1 MKRIFK
7 YVLKYK
13 ILLIVPSV
21 AMLLNILLDMFNP
34 YLTKEIVDKV
44 LIGGNGSLLAP
55 ILAALLGITLGRAV
69 FGYIKEFIFDYLSTK
84 VNHDIKCEL
93 FNHIQSLPFTYFDN
107 TNTGE
112 LMSRIGEDVEVI
124 WRTISFGLRLFVEN
138 IIYFVLGSAALFYLN
153 AKLAAACIVIMFP
166 IAFIAMRFEKKIS
179 AVYDKISDQNA
190 IMNTTAQE
198 NIAGVR
204 LVKAFAREGYE
215 KEKFLNMNKAYYK
228 LNMNQAHVT
237 GNHLPTIEFLTN
249 LSIVIMIT
257 FGGYLVMG
265 EGVSIGTLVAFNGY
279 IGNLIW
285 PMRNLGELSNML
297 AENSASAKKIFKIL
311 DKKPDIH
318 SPEEKQY
325 NPEKI
330 SGNISFKDVSFKY
343 NDETILHDINLD
355 VQAGSTVAIM
365 GTTGSGKSSL
375 INLIGRYYDVCSG
388 EVKIDGVNV
397 KNYNLQKLREEMS
410 IIPQDTF
417 LFSDTIEGNIR
428 FSKTNATNEEIE
440 RACSLSCASE
450 FINELEDGYETI
462 IGERGIGLSG
472 GQKQRLCIARA
483 LVKDSSILILDDST
497 SALDMETEFTLLKN
511 LNENKSKATTFIIAH
526 RISAV
531 KSADLIIFM
540 DHGTIVE
547 RGTHEELLAQ
557 KGKYYEIYCEQFKD
571 FIEAEEKE
579 VV

>member
-21 AMLLNILLDMFNP
+21 AMLLNIILDMFNP

-44 LIGGNGSLLAP
+44 LIGGDSSLLTP
-55 ILAALLGITLGRAV
+55 ILIALLVITVGRAIL
-69 FGYIKEFIFDYLSTK
+69 GYIKEFIFDYLSTK

-93 FNHIQSLPFTYFDN
+93 FNHIQGLPFTYFDN

-124 WRTISFGLRLFVEN
+124 WRTVSFALRLFVEN

-153 AKLAAACIVIMFP
+153 AKLAVTCIIIMFP
-166 IAFIAMRFEKKIS
+166 IAFIAMKFEKKIS
-179 AVYDKISDQNA
+179 SVYDKISDQNA
-190 IMNTTAQE
+190 VMNTTAQE

-215 KEKFLNMNKAYYK
+215 NKKFLKMNKAYYK
-228 LNMNQAHVT
+228 LNMEQAHVT
-237 GNHLPTIEFLTN
+237 GNHLPAMEFLTN

-265 EGVSIGTLVAFNGY
+265 GDISIGTLVAFNGY

-297 AENSASAKKIFKIL
+297 AENRASAKKIFKIL
-311 DKKPDIH
+311 DKKSDII
-318 SPEEKQY
+318 SPEEKPY
-325 NPEKI
+325 NPDKI
-330 SGNISFKDVSFKY
+330 SGDISFKNVSFKY
-343 NDETILHDINLD
+343 NDKIILHDINLD
-355 VQAGSTVAIM
+355 VKAGSTVAIM

-375 INLIGRYYDVCSG
+375 INLIGRYYDVFTG
-388 EVKIDGVNV
+388 EVAVDGVNV
-397 KNYNLQKLREEMS
+397 RNYNLQKLREAMS

-417 LFSDTIEGNIR
+417 LFSDTIEENIR
-428 FSKTNATNEEIE
+428 FSKNNATDEEIK
-440 RACSLSCASE
+440 RACSLACAND

-462 IGERGIGLSG
+462 IGERGVGLSG

-483 LVKDSSILILDDST
+483 LVKNSSILILDDST

-540 DHGTIVE
+540 DHGTIIE
-547 RGTHEELLAQ
+547 RGTHEELLKQ
-557 KGKYYEIYCEQFKD
+557 KGKYYEIYREQFKD
-571 FIEAEEKE
+571 FLEAEEKE
-579 VV
+579 VI